1 MTDPIADFLI
11 RIKNALRANHDTVEM
26 PYSKMRYSLGEILVQ
41 EGYITKIEQITSG
54 QFPALHVKLKYN
66 NRVSVVNDVKRI
78 SKPGRRVYAPANKIP
93 RALGGYGITILST
106 NQGLLSD
113 KEARKRK
120 VGGELLCQVW

>member
-11 RIKNALRANHDTVEM
+11 RIKNALRAHHDIVEL
-26 PYSKMRYSLGEILVQ
+26 PYSKMRHSLGEILVK
-41 EGYITKIEQITSG
+41 EGYLTKIEQVTTG
-54 QFPALHVKLKYN
+54 TFPTLKVELKYN
-66 NRVSVVNDVKRI
+66 NRVAVVNDVKRI

-106 NQGLLSD
+106 NEGLLSD